1 MTDRD
6 MQYVLTIATYGNLTR
21 AAEVLYLSQPALSIQ
36 LNRLEKSLGMKLF
49 ERTGKKMVLTYAG
62 EEFVTSARQIMM
74 KKFELEDHMNDIRQ
88 HRTGRLRIGY
98 SVKQMSAL
106 FPNVFITFQKMY
118 PQIKVIPIDGHV
130 NDLEELLAKNEL
142 DILFAHHV
150 MEKPHFLYETI
161 YRDRLLAVLPKKHP
175 ACSKAVPMP
184 GRSYPWLDL
193 KEVQEECFILQHS
206 NQNIRQFEEDA
217 MLYADVSP
225 KISYKISSIDAG
237 IRMADAGFGVAF
249 TLESYLKDSKNAE
262 QMQIFSVGDKN
273 LTIAFSAIKNAERT
287 ETAEMRKW
295 IELTIKEAKESHTL
309 LTE

>member
-1 MTDRD
+1 MTDKD

-21 AAEVLYLSQPALSIQ
+21 AAEALYLSQPALSIQ

-88 HRTGRLRIGY
+88 HRAGRLKVGY
-98 SVKQMSAL
+98 SVKQMAVL
-106 FPNVFITFQKMY
+106 FPDVFISFHELY

-142 DILFAHHV
+142 DLLFAHHV
-150 MEKPHFLYETI
+150 MEKPHFSYTPI
-161 YRDRLLAVLPKKHP
+161 YRDRLLAILPGQHP
-175 ACSKAVPMP
+175 ACDKAVPLP
-184 GRSYPWLDL
+184 GRKYPWLDL

-206 NQNIRQFEEDA
+206 NQNIRQLEEDA
-217 MLYADVSP
+217 LLYADVSP

-249 TLESYLKDSKNAE
+249 TLESYLKDTPDAE
-262 QMQIFSVGDKN
+262 RMRIFSVGDPN
-273 LTIAFSAIKNAERT
+273 LTTAFSAIRNAEQT
-287 ETAEMRKW
+287 ESPEIHKW
-295 IELTIKEAKESHTL
+295 IDLTVELMKKKVGER
-309 LTE
+309 